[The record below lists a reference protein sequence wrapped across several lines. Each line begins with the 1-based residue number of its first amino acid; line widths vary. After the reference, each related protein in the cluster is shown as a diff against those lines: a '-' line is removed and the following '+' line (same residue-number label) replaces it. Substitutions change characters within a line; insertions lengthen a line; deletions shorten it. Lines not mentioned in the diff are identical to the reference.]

1 MWRVWFKVV
10 VGKTEYVGS
19 FDREY
24 SMKANACKMAKQME
38 KKTGI
43 QMVASVENPFEG

>member
-38 KKTGI
+38 KETGI
-43 QMVASVENPFEG
+43 QMVASVENPFED